1 MKRAYLAALLCS
13 AIGLGGAPT
22 MAQQITLSSPP
33 FSRIDNYLKLPN
45 GRHMGSLSAIMGDSH
60 GNIWIAERCGENDC
74 APHPDLDPVLEFD
87 PQGNFIKGFGKGQL
101 LFPHYIYIDK
111 QDHLWIVD
119 NHADGKIGDDVIEYD
134 QNGKVLK
141 TLGTPGVAGND
152 HTHFDQPSSVLVA
165 PNGDIFVG
173 DGHTADTG
181 NARIVK
187 FDSTGKYLTEWGGHG
202 SAPGKMDI
210 PHCMAMDSQGRLFLG
225 DRGNNRMDI
234 FTQDGKFIASWSQF
248 GRPSGCYIDGKDN
261 LYVADSES
269 HTDHHPG
276 WMRGVRIGSVKD
288 GVVVAYIPDDP
299 GIDPDKQGST
309 NGEGIWV
316 DKDGVIY
323 DAEVGQK
330 AVVRYKP
337 EPRPPAAAGRR
348 GGGRRGAAP
357 ASP

>member
-1 MKRAYLAALLCS
+1 MKRLYLAALLCT
-13 AIGLGGAPT
+13 AIGFWRAPPVL
-22 MAQQITLSSPP
+22 AQQITLSSPP
-33 FSRIDNYLKLPN
+33 FSRIDGYLKMPN
-45 GRHMGSLSAIMGDSH
+45 GRHMGSISAITGDSH
-60 GNIWIAERCGENDC
+60 GNIWIAERCGANDC
-74 APHPDLDPVLEFD
+74 AGSPLDPVLEFD
-87 PQGNFIKGFGKGQL
+87 PQGNFIKSFGAGQL
-101 LFPHYIYIDK
+101 LFPHFLFIDK

-119 NHADGKIGDDVIEYD
+119 DHDNGKIGDDVIEYD

-141 TLGTPGVAGND
+141 TLGTPGVPGND
-152 HTHFDQPSSVLVA
+152 QTHFHEPSSVLVA

-173 DGHTADTG
+173 DGHTQDKG

-187 FDSTGKYLTEWGGHG
+187 FDRNGKFLTQWGGHG
-202 SAPGKMDI
+202 SAPGQMDI
-210 PHCMAMDSQGRLFLG
+210 PHCLAMDSQGRLFVG

-269 HTDHHPG
+269 RTNHHPG

-288 GVVVAYIPDDP
+288 GVVVAFIPDDP
-299 GIDPDKQGST
+299 DIDPDKSGTS

-316 DKDGVIY
+316 DANGVIY

-330 AVVRYKP
+330 AVVRYAP
-337 EPRPPAAAGRR
+337 EAKK
-348 GGGRRGAAP
+348 
-357 ASP
+357 